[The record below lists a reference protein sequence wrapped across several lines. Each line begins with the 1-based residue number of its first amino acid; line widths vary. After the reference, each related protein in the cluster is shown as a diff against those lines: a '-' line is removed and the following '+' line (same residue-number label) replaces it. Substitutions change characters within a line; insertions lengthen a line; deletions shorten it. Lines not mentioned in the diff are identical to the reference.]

1 MYLVGF
7 LQPGEKSEAEEA
19 EADAKIISPISCQ
32 TGEEIC
38 LAVEKLC
45 AAIDYDMDNF
55 EPEIWDALKDVKY
68 FDTNYVTIDLH
79 GSLVL
84 VDLIVGEENM
94 LRKKFPVKE

>member
-1 MYLVGF
+1 MYLVGY
-7 LQPGEKSEAEEA
+7 LQPGEKNEAET
-19 EADAKIISPISCQ
+19 DAKIISPIPCQ

-79 GSLVL
+79 GSPVL
-84 VDLIVGEENM
+84 VDLIVGEENR
-94 LRKKFPVKE
+94 LRKKFPFKE

>member
-1 MYLVGF
+1 MYLVGY
-7 LQPGEKSEAEEA
+7 LQPGEKNEA
-19 EADAKIISPISCQ
+19 EADAKLLSPIPCQ

-84 VDLIVGEENM
+84 VDLIVGEESM
-94 LRKKFPVKE
+94 LRKKFPIKE